1 MQVVILSG
9 GSGSRLSEEN
19 FLKPKP
25 MIEIGGR
32 PIIWHIMKN
41 FGYYGHNDFIICL
54 GYKQFLV
61 KSYFAE
67 YFLHTHDIEINV
79 ETNSL
84 NVLDEKIDKWNIKL
98 IDTGNDTKTAGRIK
112 RVEKYLDKDFFLVY
126 GDAVSDIDINALMKS
141 HIDSKKI
148 LTLAAVKLSS
158 QKGVI
163 EIDDNSTI
171 TSFREKSVQDSVFVN
186 SGYMV
191 CNKKILDY
199 IDGDDFALDDDVFP
213 KLLDAKQI
221 NIYKHNGFWQMI
233 EKEKDVKDLNKLWTN
248 NEATWK
254 RWD

>member
-1 MQVVILSG
+1 MQVIVLSG

-25 MIEIGGR
+25 MIEIGER
-32 PIIWHIMKN
+32 PIIWHIMKY
-41 FGYYGHNDFIICL
+41 FGFYEHNDFIICL

-61 KSYFAE
+61 KSYFAD
-67 YFLHTHDIEINV
+67 YFLYTHDIEIDIEN
-79 ETNSL
+79 N
-84 NVLDEKIDKWNIKL
+84 NIKVLDEMKDKWNIKL

-112 RVEKYLDKDFFLVY
+112 RVEKYLDDNFFLVY
-126 GDAVSDIDINALMKS
+126 GDAVGDIDVNALINS
-141 HIDSKKI
+141 HINSKKI
-148 LTLAAVKLSS
+148 ITLAAVKLSS

-171 TSFREKSVQDSVFVN
+171 TSFREKSAQDSVFVN

-199 IDGDDFALDDDVFP
+199 IGGDDFALDDDVFP
-213 KLLDAKQI
+213 KLLDVKQI
-221 NIYKHNGFWQMI
+221 NIYKHFGFWKMI
-233 EKEKDVKDLNKLWTN
+233 EKDKDVKDLNKLWAN